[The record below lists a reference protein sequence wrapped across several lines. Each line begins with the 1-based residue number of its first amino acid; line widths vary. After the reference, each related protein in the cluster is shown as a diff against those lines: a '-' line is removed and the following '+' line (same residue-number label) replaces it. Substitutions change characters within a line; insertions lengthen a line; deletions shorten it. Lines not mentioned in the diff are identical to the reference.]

1 MKIAIIGTAFPYRG
15 GLANFNERL
24 AYEMQKDGHQVSIY
38 TFSLQY
44 PDFIFPG
51 KSQYSEDEPPQ
62 NLHIERVLSSVNPFS
77 WISAGNKIK
86 KQNYDLIVIGYWLP
100 FMSLCLSTVAN
111 RIKSNKQSKI
121 VSVVH
126 NMIPHESRVG
136 DQFLSNLF
144 VKNCHGFLALS
155 SSVLQDINSFDK
167 HKPKALS
174 PHPVYDNFGQSVSK
188 QEAMAYL
195 GFDPKYK
202 YILFFGLIRDYKG
215 LDLLIEA
222 MPLVKEKNV
231 RLIIAGE
238 YYSNRD
244 FYNDLLQKNGLKDS
258 IIDVNG
264 FVAQDEVKYYFCASD
279 LVVQPYKSATQ
290 SGVTQIAYHFNK
302 PMVVTNVGGLKEMC
316 PDGKVG
322 YVVEPNAQEVG
333 KGINQFFLDTDLKQM
348 TKNIIKE
355 KKKYS
360 WSKLSNEIYS
370 LADKC

>member
-86 KQNYDLIVIGYWLP
+86 KQNYDLVVIGYWLP
-100 FMSLCLSTVAN
+100 FMSLCLSAVAN
-111 RIKSNKQSKI
+111 RIKSNKKSKI

-167 HKPKALS
+167 QKPKALS

-195 GFDPKYK
+195 GLDPKYK

-333 KGINQFFLDTDLKQM
+333 KGINQFFLDTDLEQM
-348 TKNIIKE
+348 TKNIIEE

-360 WSKLSNEIYS
+360 WNKLSNEIYS

>member
-86 KQNYDLIVIGYWLP
+86 KQNYDLVIIGYWLP
-100 FMSLCLSTVAN
+100 FMSLCLSAVAN

-167 HKPKALS
+167 QKPKALS

-195 GFDPKYK
+195 GLDPKYK

-333 KGINQFFLDTDLKQM
+333 EGINQFFLDTDLEQM
-348 TKNIIKE
+348 TKNIIEE

-360 WSKLSNEIYS
+360 WNKLSNEIYS

>member
-24 AYEMQKDGHQVSIY
+24 ACEMQKDGHQVSIY

-51 KSQYSEDEPPQ
+51 KSQYSEDDAPKD
-62 NLHIERVLSSVNPFS
+62 LKIERVLNSLNLFN
-77 WISAGNKIK
+77 WIGAGNKIK
-86 KQNYDLIVIGYWLP
+86 KENYDLVVIGYWLP
-100 FMSLCLSTVAN
+100 FMSPCLSAVAN
-111 RIKSNKQSKI
+111 RIKSNKHSKI

-126 NMIPHESRVG
+126 NMIPHESRIG
-136 DQFLSNLF
+136 DRFLSNIF

-155 SSVLQDINSFDK
+155 SSVLEDINSFDNQ
-167 HKPKALS
+167 KPKTLS
-174 PHPVYDNFGQSVSK
+174 PHPVYDNFGKSVSK
-188 QEAMAYL
+188 QEAISHL
-195 GFDPKYK
+195 ELDPQYK

-222 MPLVKEKNV
+222 MPMVKEKSV

-238 YYSNRD
+238 YYSDRN
-244 FYNDLLQKNGLKDS
+244 FYTDLLQKNGLKDTV
-258 IIDVNG
+258 IDVNG

-302 PMVVTNVGGLKEMC
+302 PMVVTNVGGLTEMC
-316 PDGKVG
+316 PHGKVG
-322 YVVEPNAQEVG
+322 YVVEPNPREVA
-333 KGINQFFLDTDLKQM
+333 KGINQFFLEADLEQM
-348 TKNIIKE
+348 TKNIIEE

-360 WSKLSNEIYS
+360 WNKLSNEIYS

>member
-24 AYEMQKDGHQVSIY
+24 ANEMQKDGHQVSIY

-51 KSQYSEDEPPQ
+51 KSQYSEDDAPKD
-62 NLHIERVLSSVNPFS
+62 LKIERVLNSLNPFN

-86 KQNYDLIVIGYWLP
+86 KENYDLVVVGYWLP
-100 FMSLCLSTVAN
+100 FMSPCLSAVAN
-111 RIKSNKQSKI
+111 RIKNNKHSKI

-126 NMIPHESRVG
+126 NMIPHESRIG

-155 SSVLQDINSFDK
+155 SSVLEDINSFDNQ
-167 HKPKALS
+167 KPKALS
-174 PHPVYDNFGQSVSK
+174 PHPVYDNFGKSVSK
-188 QEAMAYL
+188 QEAISHL
-195 GFDPKYK
+195 ELDPQYK

-222 MPLVKEKNV
+222 MPMVKEKSV

-238 YYSNRD
+238 YYSDRD
-244 FYNDLLQKNGLKDS
+244 FYTDLLQKNGLKDTV
-258 IIDVNG
+258 IDVNG

-302 PMVVTNVGGLKEMC
+302 PMVVTNVGGLTEMC
-316 PDGKVG
+316 PHGKVG
-322 YVVEPNAQEVG
+322 YVVEPNPREVA
-333 KGINQFFLDTDLKQM
+333 KGINQFFLETDLEQM
-348 TKNIIKE
+348 TKNIIEE

-360 WSKLSNEIYS
+360 WNKLSNEIYS

>member
-24 AYEMQKDGHQVSIY
+24 AHEMQKDGHQVNIY

-44 PDFIFPG
+44 PNFIFPG
-51 KSQYSEDEPPQ
+51 KSQYSEDKAPD
-62 NLHIERVLSSVNPFS
+62 NLNIKRVINSINPFN

-86 KQNYDLIVIGYWLP
+86 KEKYDLVVIGYWLP
-100 FMSLCLSTVAN
+100 FMSPCLSAVAN
-111 RIKSNKQSKI
+111 RIKSNKHSKI
-121 VSVVH
+121 ISVVH
-126 NMIPHESRVG
+126 NMIPHESRLG
-136 DQFLSNLF
+136 DRFLSRLF

-155 SSVLQDINSFDK
+155 ASVLDDIYSFNK
-167 HKPKALS
+167 YKPKALS
-174 PHPVYDNFGQSVSK
+174 PHPVYDNFGKSVSK
-188 QEAMAYL
+188 EKAMTHL
-195 GFDPKYK
+195 GLDPKNK

-231 RLIIAGE
+231 YLIIAGE
-238 YYSNRD
+238 YYSNKE
-244 FYNDLLQKNGLKDS
+244 FYKDLLQKNGLNDS
-258 IIDVNG
+258 VIDVNG

-316 PDGKVG
+316 PNEKVG
-322 YVVEPNAQEVG
+322 YVVEPNAQDVA
-333 KGINQFFLDTDLKQM
+333 KGINQFFIEADQEQM
-348 TKNIIKE
+348 TKNIIEE

-360 WSKLSNEIYS
+360 WSKLSDEIYS
-370 LADKC
+370 LASKC